1 MNESTETAEVEVV
14 DAVGRSFIRLK
25 TVDDVRAEMAR
36 VYRDMRSKRID
47 MADGTKLIYA
57 LSQIGRVVEVVRIER
72 RMDAL
77 QQALEKAGIP
87 YVPKQE

>member
-1 MNESTETAEVEVV
+1 MSASTETAEVEVV
-14 DAVGRSFIRLK
+14 DAVGRSFIRLT

-57 LSQIGRVVEVVRIER
+57 LGQIGRVVEVVRIER
-72 RMDAL
+72 RMDVL
-77 QQALEKAGIP
+77 QRAFEKAGIS
-87 YVPKQE
+87 YVPEQE

>member
-47 MADGTKLIYA
+47 MADGSKLIYA
-57 LSQIGRVVEVVRIER
+57 LGQIGRVVEVVRIER

-77 QQALEKAGIP
+77 QRELEKAGIS
-87 YVPKQE
+87 YVSEQE

>member
-14 DAVGRSFIRLK
+14 DAVGRSFIRLT

>member
-1 MNESTETAEVEVV
+1 MNESTETADVEVV
-14 DAVGRSFIRLK
+14 DAVGRSFVRLT

-57 LSQIGRVVEVVRIER
+57 LGQIGRVVEVVRIER
-72 RMDAL
+72 RMDVL
-77 QQALEKAGIP
+77 QRALEKAGIS
-87 YVPKQE
+87 YVPEQE